1 MRGCVEHWTGGGVV
15 VHCAGLLE
23 QPQEG
28 DGVVVQPQE
37 WLVGVPWSEH
47 KVKTCFVQE
56 EKGLT
61 CNASGK
67 KVPLLLE
74 AVCVP

>member
-15 VHCAGLLE
+15 VHCAGWLE

-37 WLVGVPWSEH
+37 WLVGGLWSPEH
-47 KVKTCFVQE
+47 KLKPLFDKE
-56 EKGLT
+56 GLT
-61 CNASGK
+61 CDTRGE
-67 KVPLLLE
+67 KVALLLE